1 MSPRSRGEGSV
12 YKRTDGRWAGATYV
26 HNRTGGRQRRQVY
39 GKSKE
44 EVAAKLAELRVMTA
58 NGIPAAA
65 VKWTV
70 RTYGDHWLTH
80 VAAPSVKP
88 ARLSNYQWVL
98 TRHVYPVVGSVRLT
112 SLAPMARAAGDAAR
126 GAGKGLL
133 PQDGAA
139 VEGRPE
145 GDAGQGDARPA
156 GAAQRG
162 DAGPGPRVERQ
173 EVQPWSAAEA
183 SAFLAS
189 VRDHR
194 LAALFTVGVA
204 LGLRKG
210 ELLALRWTDI
220 DMEAGSLRVSRT
232 VQRLGSGIGLIEG
245 SPKSA
250 RSRRTVPLPGVCL
263 EALHRH
269 RVQQARDRLSAGDAW
284 TDCGLVFASAKGT
297 VIEPRNLNRL
307 FDELSAQAGLR
318 RLRFHDLRHTCAS
331 LLLAQGVQPRVVMEI
346 LGHSQLSITTD
357 LYSHVMPTALRG
369 AADLLDQALGHS

>member
-1 MSPRSRGEGSV
+1 M
-12 YKRTDGRWAGATYV
+12 
-26 HNRTGGRQRRQVY
+26 
-39 GKSKE
+39 
-44 EVAAKLAELRVMTA
+44 
-58 NGIPAAA
+58 
-65 VKWTV
+65 

-88 ARLSNYQWVL
+88 ATLSNYQWVL

-112 SLAPMARAAGDAAR
+112 SLAPMHVRQMLLAVLETGSSPRTAQLSKAVLRAMLAEAMRDQ
-126 GAGKGLL
+126 L
-133 PQDGAA
+133 
-139 VEGRPE
+139 V
-145 GDAGQGDARPA
+145 
-156 GAAQRG
+156 QRNV
-162 DAGPGPRVERQ
+162 AMLVRGPRVERQ

-183 SAFLAS
+183 TAFLAS

-210 ELLALRWTDI
+210 ELLALRWTDV
-220 DMEAGSLRVSRT
+220 DMEDGTLRVSRT

-250 RSRRTVPLPGVCL
+250 RSRRTVPLPAVCL
-263 EALHRH
+263 EALQRH

-307 FDELSAQAGLR
+307 FDELSAKAGLR

>member
-1 MSPRSRGEGSV
+1 MPTR
-12 YKRTDGRWAGATYV
+12 
-26 HNRTGGRQRRQVY
+26 
-39 GKSKE
+39 KE
-44 EVAAKLAELRVMTA
+44 A
-58 NGIPAAA
+58 
-65 VKWTV
+65 
-70 RTYGDHWLTH
+70 
-80 VAAPSVKP
+80 
-88 ARLSNYQWVL
+88 
-98 TRHVYPVVGSVRLT
+98 
-112 SLAPMARAAGDAAR
+112 
-126 GAGKGLL
+126 
-133 PQDGAA
+133 
-139 VEGRPE
+139 
-145 GDAGQGDARPA
+145 
-156 GAAQRG
+156 
-162 DAGPGPRVERQ
+162 
-173 EVQPWSAAEA
+173 QPWSAAEA
-183 SAFLAS
+183 GTFLAS
-189 VRDHR
+189 VREHR

-210 ELLALRWTDI
+210 DMLALRWTDV
-220 DMEAGSLRVSRT
+220 DMEDGSLRVSRT

-263 EALHRH
+263 EALQRH
-269 RVQQARDRLSAGDAW
+269 RVQQAKDRLSAGESW

>member
-1 MSPRSRGEGSV
+1 MSPRSRGEGSI

-88 ARLSNYQWVL
+88 STLSNYQWVL
-98 TRHVYPVVGSVRLT
+98 TSHVYPVVGSVRLT
-112 SLAPMARAAGDAAR
+112 ALAPMHVRQMLLAVLEKGSSPRTAQLSKAVLRAMLAEAMRDQ
-126 GAGKGLL
+126 L
-133 PQDGAA
+133 
-139 VEGRPE
+139 V
-145 GDAGQGDARPA
+145 
-156 GAAQRG
+156 QRNV
-162 DAGPGPRVERQ
+162 AMLVRGPRVERQ

-183 SAFLAS
+183 TAFLAS

-210 ELLALRWTDI
+210 ELLALRWTDV
-220 DMEAGSLRVSRT
+220 DLEDGSLRVSRT
-232 VQRLGSGIGLIEG
+232 VQRRGSGIGLIEG

-250 RSRRTVPLPGVCL
+250 RSRRTVPLPAVCL
-263 EALHRH
+263 EALQRH
-269 RVQQARDRLSAGDAW
+269 RVQQARDRLAAGDGW
-284 TDCGLVFASAKGT
+284 TDCGLVFASARGT